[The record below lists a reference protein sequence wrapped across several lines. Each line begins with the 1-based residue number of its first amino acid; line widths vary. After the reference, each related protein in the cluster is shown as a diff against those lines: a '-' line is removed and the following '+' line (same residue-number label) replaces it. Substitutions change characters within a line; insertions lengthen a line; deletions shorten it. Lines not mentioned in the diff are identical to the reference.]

1 MNEIIRKI
9 RNFFALH
16 RLPMII
22 ISSLVVISIVVGIIF
37 YNINRPLKDN
47 ENVTHVA
54 KDPKSVEDLTKV
66 EQEILGTSD
75 TKTEIEKEVEK
86 SYSDE
91 YKKYENLTEE
101 EKEKLDVIPRK
112 EEVPITE
119 IDEIKEDVDYKE
131 DVLTI
136 PDSYNLKDHITL
148 RVENQQSYG
157 LCWDFASMKSLET
170 NIQLH
175 EGRDLDLSELHLDYY
190 QSNLMYGYRQI
201 HNGGN
206 FSDFV
211 DYSLLT
217 GAVLEETVPYG
228 VTSKNTINGKEF
240 TYFTPNDFNE
250 EIYSKFTSMNTV
262 ARATEVV
269 DFPFVTKTDGK
280 VDDEKI
286 NEEKLIEF
294 RNVVKLHIMKN
305 GSIYT
310 VIKSTTEKN
319 AYCNKNCGGDH
330 AVSIVGWDDNYSKDN
345 FTSADGSHPLHD
357 GAYIVLNSWGDKY
370 GDGGYYYISYD
381 DQLVESQ
388 MSGVLSTSME
398 SAIRIDSIQNP
409 IVKDIINN
417 QLKYY
422 IIDYNNDKYITKMAL
437 GKISSLELQNK
448 NLTSDNLSGLDIF
461 YNISVIDLSD
471 NNITNVSVLTNFKR
485 LYSIN
490 LSNNKVTDVSALKDL
505 ENLESINLSGNN
517 NVNGYEQLDNLY
529 QINLSNTNLS
539 TLNNISNNERLS
551 QLDLS
556 NNTQL
561 DYNSLKLPKNIS
573 YLVLDNTNF
582 KNNNLSNLKNLYS
595 LSIKNNGL
603 KNLDSLRNIK
613 SLTSLDVSNN
623 EITNFSALTEIFGKS
638 DDEDAISEDEDY
650 GYYGYTSLIAKENN
664 ISDISIINNIKVDS
678 VDLSNNKITDLSAL
692 DNNKIKMIRLSYNKI
707 KKGIK
712 SLKNVN
718 TIYLDHCGI
727 SNIDDFS
734 VLEKTDYLVLDD
746 NDITNFKNL
755 KNINQLTSLSIN
767 NNKITDLSYISEF
780 ENLYNLSLDNNDITD
795 ITALNKIEK
804 LNTLSLSG
812 NKKIKG
818 KLTGSISNINLK
830 DCNLD
835 NTFDLNGLSQ
845 ISYINLSN
853 NTYNNIRDIINNS
866 KSEWI
871 SIDADDL
878 AISEEE
884 LLQIDT
890 SEKKEKNWYIYGANL
905 NLVMNI
911 DQNNNINL
919 ENKYYIRKFLMQ
931 QIKSNLVIENGN
943 IDNKVE
949 FIHVINPNNK
959 NVSFKASGISGS
971 NYSLLDINISY

>member
-398 SAIRIDSIQNP
+398 NAIRIDSIQNP

-505 ENLESINLSGNN
+505 ENLGSINLSGNN

-539 TLNNISNNERLS
+539 ALNNISNNERLS

-919 ENKYYIRKFLMQ
+919 KNKYYIRKFLMQ

>member
-16 RLPMII
+16 KLPVIV
-22 ISSLVVISIVVGIIF
+22 ISSLVVILIVVGIIF

-47 ENVTHVA
+47 KNETHVA

-119 IDEIKEDVDYKE
+119 IDEIKEDIDYKE

-228 VTSKNTINGKEF
+228 VTSKSTINGKEF

-269 DFPFVTKTDGK
+269 DFPSVTKTDGK

-437 GKISSLELQNK
+437 GKIFSLELQNK
-448 NLTSDNLSGLDIF
+448 NLTSDDLNGLDIF

-505 ENLESINLSGNN
+505 ENLGSINLSGNN

-650 GYYGYTSLIAKENN
+650 GYYSYTSLIAKENN

-707 KKGIK
+707 EKGIK

-734 VLEKTDYLVLDD
+734 FLEKTDYLVLDD

-755 KNINQLTSLSIN
+755 KNMNQLTSLSIN

-795 ITALNKIEK
+795 ITALNKIKK

-871 SIDADDL
+871 SIDAYDL
-878 AISEEE
+878 AIYME
-884 LLQIDT
+884 QILT
-890 SEKKEKNWYIYGANL
+890 
-905 NLVMNI
+905 
-911 DQNNNINL
+911 
-919 ENKYYIRKFLMQ
+919 
-931 QIKSNLVIENGN
+931 
-943 IDNKVE
+943 
-949 FIHVINPNNK
+949 
-959 NVSFKASGISGS
+959 
-971 NYSLLDINISY
+971 

>member
-398 SAIRIDSIQNP
+398 NAIRIDSIQNP

-505 ENLESINLSGNN
+505 ENLGSINLSGNN

-539 TLNNISNNERLS
+539 ALNNISNNERLS